1 MLKKIVCA
9 TILSI
14 FLAACSNVPITGRTQ
29 LSLISQQQ
37 IVDLSDAQYS
47 EFIANNPPLKNK
59 DAETVKR
66 VGARISK
73 AVEEFMIK
81 QGMQYQL
88 SGFNWEFNLISNEE
102 KNAWALPGGKV
113 VVYSGILPIAGGEDG
128 IATIMGH
135 EIAHVVANHGNE
147 RMSQELL
154 LKYGYATL
162 QDVMGENPGLAKSV
176 FLEVYGIGSSLGML
190 KYSRTHEYEAD
201 RLGIIFTAMAGYDPR
216 KSLEFWERMSADST
230 VAVPEF
236 LSTHPSSIS
245 RINRI
250 KESMPEFMGYYSK

>member
-1 MLKKIVCA
+1 MFKKIVCA
-9 TILSI
+9 AILTI

-47 EFIANNPPLKNK
+47 EFIANNPPLKNS
-59 DAETVKR
+59 DAEMVKR
-66 VGARISK
+66 VGAKISK

-81 QGMQYQL
+81 QGRQYQL
-88 SGFNWEFNLISNEE
+88 SGFDWEFNLVNNKE

-113 VVYSGILPIAGGEDG
+113 VVYSGILPIAGEEDG

-162 QDVMGENPGLAKSV
+162 QEVFGENPGLAKSV
-176 FLEVYGIGSSLGML
+176 FLEVYGVGSSLGML

-230 VAVPEF
+230 AAVPEF

-245 RINRI
+245 RISRI

>member
-1 MLKKIVCA
+1 M
-9 TILSI
+9 
-14 FLAACSNVPITGRTQ
+14 
-29 LSLISQQQ
+29 
-37 IVDLSDAQYS
+37 
-47 EFIANNPPLKNK
+47 
-59 DAETVKR
+59 KR
-66 VGARISK
+66 VGAKISK

-81 QGMQYQL
+81 QGRQYQL
-88 SGFNWEFNLISNEE
+88 SGFDWEFNLVNNKE

-162 QDVMGENPGLAKSV
+162 QDVFGENPGLAKSV
-176 FLEVYGIGSSLGML
+176 FLEVYGVGSSLGML

-230 VAVPEF
+230 ASVPEF
-236 LSTHPSSIS
+236 LSTHPV
-245 RINRI
+245 
-250 KESMPEFMGYYSK
+250 FY